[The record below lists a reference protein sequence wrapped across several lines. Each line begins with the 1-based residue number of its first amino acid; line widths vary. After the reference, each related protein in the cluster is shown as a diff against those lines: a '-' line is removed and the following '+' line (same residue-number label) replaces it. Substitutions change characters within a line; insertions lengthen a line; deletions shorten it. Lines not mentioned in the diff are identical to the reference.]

1 MFSMLRKVLNVTYL
15 CITLPCSEHV
25 IACSG
30 RVITCRSTLRQIPTP
45 VTHSLSRSKWRLFF
59 PLPEFTLV
67 NNNDEDW
74 QEVQDSAQ
82 VREEEEEDCRYYK
95 ECAGICV
102 TCPSK
107 WTLPQI
113 YIFSLLYF
121 QRPKAQKLHL
131 RTVWSLSLLI
141 KLATDQLLIWYL
153 VCRCKWLC

>member
-82 VREEEEEDCRYYK
+82 VREEEEEDEGENRRV
-95 ECAGICV
+95 ESIQHQNPL
-102 TCPSK
+102 PSPS
-107 WTLPQI
+107 TSTVIDDLASPFTTTI
-113 YIFSLLYF
+113 HF
-121 QRPKAQKLHL
+121 Q
-131 RTVWSLSLLI
+131 SG
-141 KLATDQLLIWYL
+141 
-153 VCRCKWLC
+153 